1 MYISCS
7 ARKSWQYHI
16 KDWIDFQRSHAKI
29 HSNFQFEYKDID
41 YAFGQ
46 VESSTTLWGG
56 RIYDGINLTKIDIFI
71 DETLD
76 IFVFGDPTR
85 HDSREDSMYAV
96 SNIANIPMREVNL
109 IFESVDNIDAYT

>member
-1 MYISCS
+1 M
-7 ARKSWQYHI
+7 
-16 KDWIDFQRSHAKI
+16 AKRNTI
-29 HSNFQFEYKDID
+29 QDEHDEEYYKEYKRI
-41 YAFGQ
+41 
-46 VESSTTLWGG
+46 GG
-56 RIYDGINLTKIDIFI
+56 KKSKKQFFENLDIFI

-96 SNIANIPMREVNL
+96 SNIANIPMSEVNL